1 MSTKK
6 VLVSGCNGCMGGL
19 VTRLIAEKD
28 DLEVTAG
35 FDKSENHSF
44 SFPVLT
50 SLPMHRAE
58 HFISVPGGRTIEV
71 PDVIIDFSSPT
82 ATEAVLRFA
91 SFYGGIPTVIAT
103 TGISK
108 QLQWEIE
115 WQSKEFPIFQ
125 SANMSYEIAVLKDLA
140 VMATSKLHDCSDIEI
155 LERHHN
161 RKKDIPSGTALMLA
175 ESINNSIGSTREIV
189 CNRTEKRQPNE
200 IGISSIRG
208 GNIVGVHDISFYTK
222 YGEITLSETCYSRES
237 FAEGA
242 IKAAK
247 WLINQEPNLYTM
259 DDLLK

>member
-1 MSTKK
+1 
-6 VLVSGCNGCMGGL
+6 
-19 VTRLIAEKD
+19 
-28 DLEVTAG
+28 
-35 FDKSENHSF
+35 
-44 SFPVLT
+44 
-50 SLPMHRAE
+50 MHRAE
-58 HFISVPGGRTIEV
+58 HFIQTSSGRTIEV
-71 PDVIIDFSSPT
+71 PDVIIDFSSPK

-103 TGISK
+103 TGISADI
-108 QLQWEIE
+108 QAEINR
-115 WQSKEFPIFQ
+115 QSEVFPIFQ

-140 VMATSKLHDCSDIEI
+140 VMATSKLNDCADIEI

-175 ESINNSIGSTREIV
+175 KSINNSIGSTKKIV
-189 CNRTEKRQPNE
+189 FNRTKKRQPDE

-247 WLINQEPNLYTM
+247 WLINQKPGLYSM